1 MCVWVVG
8 GGGGMNKSTRFPRFL
23 DFDVLL
29 GPSSP
34 FRDRFRFAWNLSW
47 PLCGHQ
53 LSEGCGG
60 RGEQVVEVGEENK
73 HYFLISRKCYR
84 QRVCKGGRRGRGSD
98 WNVGK
103 STRRESSL
111 SL

>member
-1 MCVWVVG
+1 M
-8 GGGGMNKSTRFPRFL
+8 
-23 DFDVLL
+23 
-29 GPSSP
+29 
-34 FRDRFRFAWNLSW
+34 RDA
-47 PLCGHQ
+47 G
-53 LSEGCGG
+53 EG
-60 RGEQVVEVGEENK
+60 GEQVVEVGEENK

-111 SL
+111 SLKRERENKL

>member
-1 MCVWVVG
+1 
-8 GGGGMNKSTRFPRFL
+8 MNKSTRFPRFL

-60 RGEQVVEVGEENK
+60 
-73 HYFLISRKCYR
+73 
-84 QRVCKGGRRGRGSD
+84 GGGAG
-98 WNVGK
+98 G
-103 STRRESSL
+103 
-111 SL
+111 